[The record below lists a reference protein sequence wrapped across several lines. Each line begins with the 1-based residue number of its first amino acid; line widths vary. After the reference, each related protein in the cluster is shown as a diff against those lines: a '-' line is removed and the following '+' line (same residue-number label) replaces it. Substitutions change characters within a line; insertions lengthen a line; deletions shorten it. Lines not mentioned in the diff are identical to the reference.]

1 MKKFLAEKPDFL
13 IIASFFDL
21 RSSASHL
28 KEVIMIQ
35 VRFTGLGGQGII
47 LMGEILGEAAV
58 LDKKYVGQAS
68 SYGSEARGS
77 ATKAD
82 VVISDSWIDY
92 PEVTEADVLAC
103 MSQGTYDMYKGKMN
117 PLTGM
122 IFIDTQMVRPDP
134 SSALRHIPI
143 PAHER
148 ALKDL
153 GNRQAANMVLLG
165 AVVKTVGMVS
175 EEALF
180 QSLSRRVPASFL
192 ETNRKALALGFELA
206 KAG

>member
-1 MKKFLAEKPDFL
+1 
-13 IIASFFDL
+13 
-21 RSSASHL
+21 
-28 KEVIMIQ
+28 MIQ
-35 VRFTGLGGQGII
+35 VRFAGLGGQGII
-47 LMGEILGEAAV
+47 LMGEVLGEAAV

-117 PLTGM
+117 PSTGV

-134 SSALRHIPI
+134 SSSLKHIPI
-143 PAHER
+143 PANER

-165 AVVKTVGMVS
+165 AVAKTVGLVS
-175 EEALF
+175 EEALL
-180 QSLSRRVPASFL
+180 QSLAKRVPPSFL
-192 ETNRKALALGFELA
+192 DTNKKALTLGFGLA
-206 KAG
+206 KGG